1 MRHRSLAPA
10 VLLNN
15 ARLCGIAGSA
25 AALQAGDY
33 IAVNPIKRDGVYTC
47 SFVKPDAHGCTV
59 ELTNSGK
66 IKIALHLTRK
76 RLQNFELTK

>member
-1 MRHRSLAPA
+1 MRHRLLAPA

-33 IAVNPIKRDGVYTC
+33 IAVNPIKREGVY
-47 SFVKPDAHGCTV
+47 S
-59 ELTNSGK
+59 
-66 IKIALHLTRK
+66 ALLLNQMRMAA
-76 RLQNFELTK
+76 R